1 MTTTIHKK
9 VSPTSFAEWKVLK
22 PAAIQLTM
30 QPLSKLPVEGVRA
43 LLFDLDGTLVDEQ
56 LGASAYT
63 SLHAARNAGL
73 RTIAVTGRPAGWCD
87 LMARWWPLDG
97 VVGEN
102 GALVVRLVD
111 SRLQR
116 SDWQTA
122 EESVNRLAGLWDAVY
137 AAFPDAQQ
145 AADQPWRAHDLA
157 IDFAEEA
164 SLGLEW
170 ASAVAE
176 FVRAQGA
183 RAAVSSIHVNC
194 WFGDWDKLAM
204 SERLLAEL
212 ELLPEACVYVG
223 DSPNDASMFHA
234 FDLSVGVASVTSYGD
249 LLEHHP
255 HYVTKSDGGAGFAE
269 VIAHITR

>member
-1 MTTTIHKK
+1 M
-9 VSPTSFAEWKVLK
+9 SPTSFAEWKVLK
-22 PAAIQLTM
+22 PAAIQLAM

-63 SLHAARNAGL
+63 SLHAARDAGL
-73 RTIAVTGRPAGWCD
+73 RTIAVTGRSAGWCD

-102 GALVVRLVD
+102 GAVVMRLVD
-111 SRLQR
+111 GRLQR

-122 EESVNRLAGLWDAVY
+122 EESVDRLEELWDTVY
-137 AAFPDAQQ
+137 TAFPDAQQ
-145 AADQPWRAHDLA
+145 AADQPWRVHDLA

-164 SLGLEW
+164 NLGLEW
-170 ASAVAE
+170 ASSVAE

-183 RAAVSSIHVNC
+183 RAAISNIHVNC

-212 ELLPEACVYVG
+212 EMLPEACVYVG
-223 DSPNDASMFHA
+223 DSPNDAPMFHA

-249 LLEHHP
+249 LLEHPP

-269 VIAHITR
+269 VVAHITR